1 MRPHFEYYI
10 DDNFKQSENTILYGK
25 AIMIASVKGHK
36 LSWTRKQKKIFFLK
50 DTMTYK
56 QLSKIVKVTAPT
68 LHDIHKSAYLK
79 LNKIIKMLL
88 QDRDTFNK
96 LF

>member
-10 DDNFKQSENTILYGK
+10 DDNFKDNENTILYGK
-25 AIMIASVKGHK
+25 SIMIASVKGHK
-36 LSWTRKQKKIFFLK
+36 LAWTKKQKMVFFLK

-56 QLSKIVKVTAPT
+56 QLSMDMKISAPT
-68 LHDIHKSAYLK
+68 IHDIHKTAYLK
-79 LNKIIKMLL
+79 LSNIIKMLL
-88 QDRDTFNK
+88 QDRDNFNR

>member
-10 DDNFKQSENTILYGK
+10 DDNFKENENTILYGK

-36 LSWTRKQKKIFFLK
+36 LAWTRKQKKIFFLK

-56 QLSKIVKVTAPT
+56 QLSKIMKVTAPT
-68 LHDIHKSAYLK
+68 LHDIHKTASLK
-79 LNKIIKMLL
+79 LNYIIKKLL
-88 QDRDTFNK
+88 QDRDKYNK
-96 LF
+96 FF